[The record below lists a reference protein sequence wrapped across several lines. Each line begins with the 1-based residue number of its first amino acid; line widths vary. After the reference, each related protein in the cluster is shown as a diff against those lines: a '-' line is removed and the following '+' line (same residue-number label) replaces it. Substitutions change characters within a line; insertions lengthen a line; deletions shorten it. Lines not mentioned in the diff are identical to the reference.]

1 MVTIYKNC
9 FLGRFNIYELELS
22 DKNYKIIEQFRTK
35 KYLLYNILLLGVVR
49 VGGAI
54 VLLQRQSLF
63 HLGLF
68 NHINDFI
75 EEKLKMNTASPDISH
90 K

>member
-1 MVTIYKNC
+1 MNWSSQIKTIK
-9 FLGRFNIYELELS
+9 R
-22 DKNYKIIEQFRTK
+22 IEKFRTK